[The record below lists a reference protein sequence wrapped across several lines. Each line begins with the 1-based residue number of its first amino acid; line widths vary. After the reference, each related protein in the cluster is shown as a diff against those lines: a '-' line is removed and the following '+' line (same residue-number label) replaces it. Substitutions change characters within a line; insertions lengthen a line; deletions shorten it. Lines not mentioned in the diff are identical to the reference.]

1 MRPGIGIALVA
12 VALVFT
18 GHFALFTYVRPY
30 IEIVTHAGISA
41 VSGILLG
48 FGVAN
53 FFGAYL
59 GGMMIAR
66 SMRLTLII
74 MPLVMGIVGLALAGA
89 GGSMITDGAMVALWG
104 LAFGAVPVAWST
116 WLARSIPDEAE
127 SGGGLMVAAIQLAIA
142 LGAALGGA
150 VFDISGPR
158 DVFGTA
164 GAVLVLAA
172 MVIGLGV
179 KMREGK
185 AATA

>member
-1 MRPGIGIALVA
+1 
-12 VALVFT
+12 
-18 GHFALFTYVRPY
+18 
-30 IEIVTHAGISA
+30 
-41 VSGILLG
+41 
-48 FGVAN
+48 
-53 FFGAYL
+53 
-59 GGMMIAR
+59 
-66 SMRLTLII
+66 
-74 MPLVMGIVGLALAGA
+74 
-89 GGSMITDGAMVALWG
+89 MITDGGMVALWG

-158 DVFGTA
+158 GVFGTA

>member
-1 MRPGIGIALVA
+1 
-12 VALVFT
+12 
-18 GHFALFTYVRPY
+18 
-30 IEIVTHAGISA
+30 
-41 VSGILLG
+41 
-48 FGVAN
+48 
-53 FFGAYL
+53 
-59 GGMMIAR
+59 
-66 SMRLTLII
+66 

-158 DVFGTA
+158 GVFGTA